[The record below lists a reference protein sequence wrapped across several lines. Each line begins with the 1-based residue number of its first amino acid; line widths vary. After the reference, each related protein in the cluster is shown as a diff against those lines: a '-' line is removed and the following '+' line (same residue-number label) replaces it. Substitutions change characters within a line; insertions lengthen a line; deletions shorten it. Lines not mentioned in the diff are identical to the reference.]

1 MPVGASS
8 VSLILEINPSAFA
21 RLSAVF
27 AQPLTEAA
35 SKLRYN
41 DDNSLSDC
49 EVKTVTAEPDA
60 EHHVPVSPTGKY
72 KIMLWSGLD
81 TMRPIWICKG

>member
-1 MPVGASS
+1 MLKPLNYNIILNVTYENGDVVISS
-8 VSLILEINPSAFA
+8 
-21 RLSAVF
+21 
-27 AQPLTEAA
+27 EAA
-35 SKLRYN
+35 LNNLKLIIAEYN